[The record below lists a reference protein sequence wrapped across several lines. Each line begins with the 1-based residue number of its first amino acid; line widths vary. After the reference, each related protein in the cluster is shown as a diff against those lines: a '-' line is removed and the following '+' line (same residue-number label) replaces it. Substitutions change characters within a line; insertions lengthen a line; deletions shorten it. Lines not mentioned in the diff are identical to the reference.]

1 MAGQIENAGALV
13 WIILKGR
20 PEPEKKKLCQIPD
33 QMNQFKFSALLFI
46 LAFAFANCRNH
57 DANGAVTRSEGR
69 DILKTAHPEWAG
81 ECAPYSDSAV
91 QAIVNEVIEANRPL
105 RIDSFHDLHAFP
117 KERFEIKGLK
127 KIGLATVAKYQDI
140 NNPLTKEQQALLG
153 VTDYLS
159 ELTYADRFRMYLFYN
174 KSMESHYGNSIA
186 LVTIASHSNEINQ
199 LTLAQEYLSE
209 GYEYVIQS
217 ELVGENEIHLSK
229 TEYFGIANSRAE
241 VDSVR
246 VTRYIYQVSKNGRIV
261 KAK

>member
-1 MAGQIENAGALV
+1 
-13 WIILKGR
+13 
-20 PEPEKKKLCQIPD
+20 
-33 QMNQFKFSALLFI
+33 MNPFKFSALLFI
-46 LAFAFANCRNH
+46 LAFAFANCSNH
-57 DANGAVTRSEGR
+57 DANGAVTRSEGP
-69 DILKTAHPEWAG
+69 DMQKTAHSERAAAG
-81 ECAPYSDSAV
+81 TPYSDSAV
-91 QAIVNEVIEANRPL
+91 QSIVNEAIEANRPL

-127 KIGLATVAKYQDI
+127 KIGLATVAQYQDI

-153 VTDYLS
+153 ATDYLS
-159 ELTYADRFRMYLFYN
+159 ELAYSDRFRMYLFYN

-186 LVTIASHSNEINQ
+186 LITVATQSNGISK

-209 GYEYVIQS
+209 GYESVIES

-261 KAK
+261 KSR